1 VNQGKGTRK
10 LGLTLAAVTTQVG
23 CVTLLLTLGAIL
35 VGRWLDGWLGT
46 DPVLTISLT
55 LISLPVT
62 LVSIFAIV
70 RWTTSKMI
78 DSQAE
83 KQDQVSE
90 EEDLG

>member
-1 VNQGKGTRK
+1 VKQRNKTRP

-23 CVTLLLTLGAIL
+23 CLTLVLTLGAIL
-35 VGRWLDGWLGT
+35 VGRWLDAWLGT

-55 LISLPVT
+55 LLSLPVT

-70 RWTTSKMI
+70 RWTTSKMLN
-78 DSQAE
+78 SQTE
-83 KQDQVSE
+83 KNEQDSE